1 MSNCYFKGKSS
12 ALTSFFCLHFCRLS
26 FHAVKTHWM
35 LRCISC
41 VYLSFLPSYLVW
53 IVIQN
58 DLFSFVMYGLACT
71 FQRSSVFAQSC
82 GFVIAFAILCFLQ
95 RAVCGLLFAFTL
107 QLCLLLDDICPFYAN
122 KPLFLIYTLLVM
134 PCIFFYMLIKSF
146 PHVKYS
152 ISIVQ
157 RVA

>member
-12 ALTSFFCLHFCRLS
+12 ALPSLFCLHFCRLS

-35 LRCISC
+35 LRCIKLC
-41 VYLSFLPSYLVW
+41 LFVLFTILLVW

-71 FQRSSVFAQSC
+71 FQRSSVFVQSC

-107 QLCLLLDDICPFYAN
+107 QLCLLLDYICPFYAN

-134 PCIFFYMLIKSF
+134 PCCFFTCW
-146 PHVKYS
+146 
-152 ISIVQ
+152 
-157 RVA
+157 